1 MDVRTEEDAS
11 VQNYVSAPLDG
22 RGLNVDL
29 VRDLGFLVFDSM
41 PDSYLKPK
49 HEWIGKKVWGACARP
64 L

>member
-29 VRDLGFLVFDSM
+29 VRDLAFSVFDSLSG
-41 PDSYLKPK
+41 SYLKPR
-49 HEWIGKKVWGACARP
+49 HE
-64 L
+64 

>member
-29 VRDLGFLVFDSM
+29 VRDLGFLVFDSLS
-41 PDSYLKPK
+41 DSYLKPR
-49 HEWIGKKVWGACARP
+49 HE
-64 L
+64 

>member
-49 HEWIGKKVWGACARP
+49 HE
-64 L
+64 